1 MNLTT
6 FFLTFLCLFF
16 SNILCLEDGVAADHG
31 VAADLATQTGTESGE
46 ESIETKPK
54 PKPVKVK
61 KIKKSTKDWDKLS
74 ENELEKKWE
83 EGDDE
88 QELEHEFERIQRIQA
103 KKSQKVSTVL
113 DSNDPAQISKLSLP
127 LLPSASLTCP
137 PSVS

>member
-6 FFLTFLCLFF
+6 LFFTLHCLFF
-16 SNILCLEDGVAADHG
+16 SSIFCFEDGGATNAA
-31 VAADLATQTGTESGE
+31 AAVSGTDAAVQENVEDLA
-46 ESIETKPK
+46 K

-74 ENELEKKWE
+74 ENDLEKNWE
-83 EGDDE
+83 QGDDE

-113 DSNDPAQISKLSLP
+113 DSNDPAQISKLFV
-127 LLPSASLTCP
+127 ASLSLSLRHLTRL
-137 PSVS
+137 